1 MTAALAVACFLGCS
15 GKTEV
20 TVISR
25 PTTIGNTAYTY
36 SIPKK
41 NLKSGET
48 LQVEFTT
55 TATQPKGLVLQ
66 FLDEEILISEFPYT
80 YRKTVHETG
89 SFPLSVYTNFNI
101 EGENITISGK
111 AETIIQITVT
121 K

>member
-1 MTAALAVACFLGCS
+1 MTVALAVVCFVGCPDPDI
-15 GKTEV
+15 
-20 TVISR
+20 TVASR
-25 PTTIGNTAYTY
+25 PITIENTAYAYNISATR
-36 SIPKK
+36 
-41 NLKSGET
+41 LKSGET